1 MDAVIDALKHERG
14 AAGFGPTVRRR
25 TRPSTS
31 GRTYGARQRPSDSI
45 RLLVVSAHPRRR
57 VDDDRTRPSG
67 LARRGLCTR
76 HATRT
81 PPSRDPGDRRL
92 GDLAA
97 TSIRGR
103 TRVGPIRSAR
113 PIGTSKRF
121 RGDRDEPS
129 PARGSGERTSRRTK
143 ERPLGAAA
151 LGRTGEDLGSWVIGA
166 RVRLPS
172 PSCGGTSEAVHV
184 WCVADPRPSR

>member
-1 MDAVIDALKHERG
+1 MIDALKHERG
-14 AAGFGPTVRRR
+14 AAGSVQLPGAELA
-25 TRPSTS
+25 ST
-31 GRTYGARQRPSDSI
+31 
-45 RLLVVSAHPRRR
+45 
-57 VDDDRTRPSG
+57 
-67 LARRGLCTR
+67 
-76 HATRT
+76 
-81 PPSRDPGDRRL
+81 GDRRL

-103 TRVGPIRSAR
+103 TRVGPIMSAR
-113 PIGTSKRF
+113 PIGTSNAF
-121 RGDRDEPS
+121 AEIAMSLPRGR
-129 PARGSGERTSRRTK
+129 GERTSRRTK